1 MAKRR
6 KSGLTRLPPESNYD
20 GLLSGVSELLER
32 ARVGI
37 VRTSNSILTATYW
50 EIGRRIVEFEQGGK
64 ARADYGTSLLKR
76 LAIDLTEQHGRGY
89 SERNLEQMRGFYLG
103 WQISQTPSA
112 KLASADIPQTLSAEL
127 GSAEILPT
135 PSAESVKQFRSA
147 KWQARVICQTPSGD
161 SRILQTP
168 SAESLLIPADQHV
181 IDPQLFARLTT
192 AFPLSWSQYVR
203 LLSVDDPHARAFY
216 ETEAIRGGWSV
227 RQLDRQISTQFYQRL
242 ALSKRKAAMLEKAL
256 IPLPE
261 DAVTVEDV
269 IRDPY
274 LLEFLNLKD
283 EYSESDLEE
292 AIIRHLEWFLLEL
305 GEGFTFVARQKRIRI
320 GDTWYR
326 IDLLLYH
333 RDLRCLVI
341 VDLKIG
347 KFTHADAGQMNL
359 YLNYAGEHMTRAG
372 ENPPVGIILCSEK
385 DDAVV
390 KYATGGIKTQVF
402 ASKYLEVLP
411 DAEKLRQEILSTQRA
426 FAAHDAARPKSDT
439 KGTKRKPT

>member
-1 MAKRR
+1 MAKRQ
-6 KSGLTRLPPESNYD
+6 KSGLTRLSSESNYD

-32 ARVGI
+32 ARVG
-37 VRTSNSILTATYW
+37 VARASNSIMTATYW
-50 EIGRRIVEFEQGGK
+50 EVGRRIVVFEQGGK
-64 ARADYGTSLLKR
+64 SRAEYGEALLER
-76 LAIDLTEQHGRGY
+76 LAVDLTARHGRGF
-89 SERNLEQMRGFYLG
+89 SARNVWKMKAFFLG
-103 WQISQTPSA
+103 WEILPTLSAELADTEIRPTPSA
-112 KLASADIPQTLSAEL
+112 KLQARARCTTPSAATAIASPKILPTLSAEL
-127 GSAEILPT
+127 PI
-135 PSAESVKQFRSA
+135 PSTS
-147 KWQARVICQTPSGD
+147 PST
-161 SRILQTP
+161 SMLV
-168 SAESLLIPADQHV
+168 PAVDGLV
-181 IDPQLFARLTT
+181 LSNLVS

-203 LLSVDDPHARAFY
+203 LLSVDDPYARTFY

-242 ALSKRKAAMLEKAL
+242 ALSKRKTAMLEKAL

-261 DAVTVEDV
+261 DAVSVEDV

-305 GEGFTFVARQKRIRI
+305 GEGFAFVARQKRIRI

-347 KFTHADAGQMNL
+347 RFTHADAGQMNL

>member
-1 MAKRR
+1 
-6 KSGLTRLPPESNYD
+6 
-20 GLLSGVSELLER
+20 
-32 ARVGI
+32 
-37 VRTSNSILTATYW
+37 
-50 EIGRRIVEFEQGGK
+50 
-64 ARADYGTSLLKR
+64 
-76 LAIDLTEQHGRGY
+76 
-89 SERNLEQMRGFYLG
+89 
-103 WQISQTPSA
+103 
-112 KLASADIPQTLSAEL
+112 
-127 GSAEILPT
+127 
-135 PSAESVKQFRSA
+135 
-147 KWQARVICQTPSGD
+147 
-161 SRILQTP
+161 
-168 SAESLLIPADQHV
+168 
-181 IDPQLFARLTT
+181 
-192 AFPLSWSQYVR
+192 
-203 LLSVDDPHARAFY
+203 
-216 ETEAIRGGWSV
+216 
-227 RQLDRQISTQFYQRL
+227 
-242 ALSKRKAAMLEKAL
+242 MLEKAH

-305 GEGFTFVARQKRIRI
+305 GEGFAFVARQKRIRI

-347 KFTHADAGQMNL
+347 RFTHADAGQMNL

-372 ENPPVGIILCSEK
+372 ENLPVGIILCSEK

-411 DAEKLRQEILSTQRA
+411 DPEKLRQEILNTQRA
-426 FAAHDAARPKSDT
+426 IAAHDASRPKTDT
-439 KGTKRKPT
+439 KPTKRKPS